1 MSGGESGSGTARS
14 GRTGRRPGNTDTR
27 AAILDAA
34 RIRFAD
40 TGFDKTSIRAIAG
53 DADVDPALVHHYFGT
68 KQQLFAA
75 VVEFPA
81 DPEATLNAVDRAPL
95 DELGPTIVRAVV
107 GVWDS
112 PAGPGIVAMVRSMFG
127 GGEMNLARSFLLQV
141 VLERVRVRI
150 ATPADDGRARVALA
164 AAQMVGVLTARKIV
178 GIEPLASMPIDEV
191 VAAVG
196 PSMQRYLTGD
206 IGTGGA

>member
-1 MSGGESGSGTARS
+1 MSDGESGSGTARS

-141 VLERVRVRI
+141 VLERVRARI

-206 IGTGGA
+206 IGGGGA

>member
-1 MSGGESGSGTARS
+1 MSDGESGSGTARS

-141 VLERVRVRI
+141 VLERVRARI

-206 IGTGGA
+206 IGVGGA